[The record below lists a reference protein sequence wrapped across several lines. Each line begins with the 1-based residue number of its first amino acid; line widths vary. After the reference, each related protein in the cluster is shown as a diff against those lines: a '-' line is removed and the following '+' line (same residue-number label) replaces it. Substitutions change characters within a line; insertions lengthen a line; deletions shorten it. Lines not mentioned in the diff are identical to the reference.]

1 VKIIIEKGECMI
13 EFKQVQKTFKNTT
26 VLKEMNLTINKGEL
40 VVFIGPS
47 GCGKTTSLKMINRL
61 IEPTE
66 GTIIV
71 NGQDTRKMD
80 PIELR
85 RQMGYVIQQTGL
97 FPHMTIR
104 ENIQLIAGL
113 EGHAEQ
119 DMDARTEH
127 LLRMVGLDP
136 DQFIDRYPSEL
147 SGGQQQRIGFA
158 RALMNDPEVIL
169 MDEPFSAL
177 DPVTRNDLQEE
188 LFNLQEEVKK
198 TIVFV
203 THDMDE
209 AIKLADRICIMRDG
223 EIVQFDTPEQI
234 LRNPK
239 DEYVES
245 FIGKNRIWNSPEFIK
260 AKDIM
265 ITDPV
270 SISGKRTVLQAI
282 EIMRSRKVDSL
293 LITDR
298 DRVLQGLIKLK
309 DVHGIQDKTKRLE
322 EVMNTNY
329 AFVSIE
335 DSLLDILDVMNTS
348 DQGYLPVVDGSMLH
362 GLITRSSLLSVLSE
376 QFMQEEETI

>member
-1 VKIIIEKGECMI
+1 MI
-13 EFKQVQKTFKNTT
+13 EFKNVKKTFKETT

-71 NGQDTRKMD
+71 DGQDTRKMD

>member
-1 VKIIIEKGECMI
+1 MI
-13 EFKQVQKTFKNTT
+13 EFKNVGKQFKDNI
-26 VLKEMNLTINKGEL
+26 VLKGLSLEIQKGEL

-61 IEPTE
+61 IEPSS
-66 GTIIV
+66 GTILV
-71 NGQDTRKMD
+71 NGKDIMKTDT
-80 PIELR
+80 IELR
-85 RQMGYVIQQTGL
+85 RHMGYVIQQTGL
-97 FPHMTIR
+97 FPHMTVR

-113 EGHAEQ
+113 EGKDHDE
-119 DMDARTEH
+119 MDQRTEQ
-127 LLRMVGLDP
+127 LLTMVGLDP
-136 DQFIDRYPSEL
+136 KQFIDRYPSEL
-147 SGGQQQRIGFA
+147 SGGQQQRVGFA
-158 RALMNDPEVIL
+158 RALMNDPDVIL

-223 EIVQFDTPEQI
+223 EIVQFDTPEEI
-234 LRNPK
+234 LRHPK

-245 FIGKNRIWNSPEFIK
+245 FIGKNKIWSSPEFIK
-260 AKDIM
+260 AEDIM
-265 ITDPV
+265 IEDPV
-270 SISGKRTVLQAI
+270 SISGKRTLLQGI
-282 EIMRSRKVDSL
+282 EIMRGRKVDSL

-309 DVHGIQDKTKRLE
+309 NIQTIPDKSQRIE
-322 EVMNTNY
+322 EVMEGEIIAVN
-329 AFVSIE
+329 E
-335 DSLLDILDVMNTS
+335 HDSLLDVLEVMNQEET
-348 DQGYLPVVDGSMLH
+348 GYLPVTDATGKLR

-376 QFMQEEETI
+376 QFIHEEEVQ

>member
-1 VKIIIEKGECMI
+1 MI
-13 EFKQVQKTFKNTT
+13 EFKNVGKQFKENV
-26 VLKEMNLTINKGEL
+26 VLKGLSLEIQKGEL

-61 IEPTE
+61 IEPSS
-66 GTIIV
+66 GTILV
-71 NGQDTRKMD
+71 NGKDIMKTDT
-80 PIELR
+80 IELR
-85 RQMGYVIQQTGL
+85 RHMGYVIQQTGL
-97 FPHMTIR
+97 FPHMTVR

-113 EGHAEQ
+113 EGKDHDE
-119 DMDARTEH
+119 MDQRTEQ
-127 LLRMVGLDP
+127 LLTMVGLDP
-136 DQFIDRYPSEL
+136 RQFIDRYPSEL
-147 SGGQQQRIGFA
+147 SGGQQQRVGFA
-158 RALMNDPEVIL
+158 RALMNDPDVIL

-223 EIVQFDTPEQI
+223 EIVQFDTPEEI
-234 LRNPK
+234 LRHPK

-245 FIGKNRIWNSPEFIK
+245 FIGKNKIWSSPEFIK
-260 AKDIM
+260 AEDIM
-265 ITDPV
+265 IEDPV
-270 SISGKRTVLQAI
+270 SISGKRTLLQGI
-282 EIMRSRKVDSL
+282 EIMRGRKVDSL

-309 DVHGIQDKTKRLE
+309 NIQTIPDKSQRIE
-322 EVMNTNY
+322 EVMEGEIIAVN
-329 AFVSIE
+329 E
-335 DSLLDILDVMNTS
+335 HDSLLDVLEVMNQEET
-348 DQGYLPVVDGSMLH
+348 GYLPVTDATGKLR

-376 QFMQEEETI
+376 QFIHEEEVQ

>member
-1 VKIIIEKGECMI
+1 MI
-13 EFKQVQKTFKNTT
+13 EFKQVKKTFKQTT

-104 ENIQLIAGL
+104 ENIQLIASL

-309 DVHGIQDKTKRLE
+309 DVHSIQDKTKRLE

-348 DQGYLPVVDGSMLH
+348 DQGYLPVVDGSILH

-376 QFMQEEETI
+376 QFMQEEETL

>member
-1 VKIIIEKGECMI
+1 MI
-13 EFKQVQKTFKNTT
+13 EFKNVGKQFKENV
-26 VLKEMNLTINKGEL
+26 VLKGLSLEIQKGEL

-61 IEPTE
+61 IEPSS
-66 GTIIV
+66 GTILV
-71 NGQDTRKMD
+71 NGKDIMKTDT
-80 PIELR
+80 IELR
-85 RQMGYVIQQTGL
+85 RHMGYVIQQTGL
-97 FPHMTIR
+97 FPHMTVR

-113 EGHAEQ
+113 EGKDHDE
-119 DMDARTEH
+119 MDQRTEQ
-127 LLRMVGLDP
+127 LLTMVGLDP
-136 DQFIDRYPSEL
+136 RQFIDRYPSEL
-147 SGGQQQRIGFA
+147 SGGQQQRVGFA
-158 RALMNDPEVIL
+158 RALINDPDVIL

-223 EIVQFDTPEQI
+223 EIVQFDTPEEI
-234 LRNPK
+234 LRHPK

-245 FIGKNRIWNSPEFIK
+245 FIGKNKIWSSPEFIK
-260 AKDIM
+260 AEDIM
-265 ITDPV
+265 IEDPV
-270 SISGKRTVLQAI
+270 SISGKRTLLQGI
-282 EIMRSRKVDSL
+282 EIMRGRKVDSL

-309 DVHGIQDKTKRLE
+309 NIQTIPDKSQRIE
-322 EVMNTNY
+322 EVMEGEIIAVN
-329 AFVSIE
+329 E
-335 DSLLDILDVMNTS
+335 HDSLLDVLEVMNQEET
-348 DQGYLPVVDGSMLH
+348 GYLPVTDATGKLR

-376 QFMQEEETI
+376 QFIHEEEVQ

>member
-1 VKIIIEKGECMI
+1 MI

-348 DQGYLPVVDGSMLH
+348 DQGYLPVVDGSILH

>member
-1 VKIIIEKGECMI
+1 MI
-13 EFKQVQKTFKNTT
+13 EFKQVKKTFKQTT

-104 ENIQLIAGL
+104 ENIQLIASL

-309 DVHGIQDKTKRLE
+309 DVHSIQDKTKRLE

-376 QFMQEEETI
+376 QFMQEEETL

>member
-1 VKIIIEKGECMI
+1 MFTSSFKNVK
-13 EFKQVQKTFKNTT
+13 KTFKETT

-71 NGQDTRKMD
+71 DGQDTRKMD

>member
-1 VKIIIEKGECMI
+1 MKIIIEKGECMI

-80 PIELR
+80 PIKLR

>member
-1 VKIIIEKGECMI
+1 MI
-13 EFKQVQKTFKNTT
+13 EFKNVKKSFKQTT

-80 PIELR
+80 PIKLR

-104 ENIQLIAGL
+104 ENIQLIASLG
-113 EGHAEQ
+113 GQAEQ
-119 DMDARTEH
+119 EMDAQTEH
-127 LLRMVGLDP
+127 LLKMVGLEP
-136 DQFIDRYPSEL
+136 EQFIDRYPSEL

-234 LRNPK
+234 LRHPK
-239 DEYVES
+239 DAYVES
-245 FIGKNRIWNSPEFIK
+245 FIGKNRIWSSPEYIK

-265 ITDPV
+265 IVDPV
-270 SISGKRTVLQAI
+270 SISGKRTVLQGI

-298 DRVLQGLIKLK
+298 DRKLQGLIKLK
-309 DVHGIQDKTKRLE
+309 DINANIDQTKRLE
-322 EVMNTNY
+322 DVMNREY
-329 AFVSIE
+329 AYVFVD
-335 DSLLDILDVMNTS
+335 DSLLDVLDVMNTS
-348 DQGYLPVVDGSMLH
+348 DQGYLPVVEGPTLH

-376 QFMQEEETI
+376 QFTQDHEEEPV

>member
-1 VKIIIEKGECMI
+1 MI

-104 ENIQLIAGL
+104 ENIQLIASL

-293 LITDR
+293 LITGR

>member
-1 VKIIIEKGECMI
+1 MI
-13 EFKQVQKTFKNTT
+13 EFKQVKKTFKTTT

-104 ENIQLIAGL
+104 ENIQLIASL

-234 LRNPK
+234 LRHPK
-239 DEYVES
+239 DAYVES
-245 FIGKNRIWNSPEFIK
+245 FIGKNRIWNSPEYIK

-298 DRVLQGLIKLK
+298 DHVLKGLIKLK
-309 DVHGIQDKTKRLE
+309 DVHGIQDKTRRLE
-322 EVMNTNY
+322 EVMNVDY
-329 AFVSIE
+329 AFVSSE

-348 DQGYLPVVDGSMLH
+348 DQGYLPVVTGPTLE

-376 QFMQEEETI
+376 QFMQEEETV

>member
-1 VKIIIEKGECMI
+1 MI

-309 DVHGIQDKTKRLE
+309 DVHSIQDKTKRLE

-348 DQGYLPVVDGSMLH
+348 DQGYLPVVDGSILH

>member
-1 VKIIIEKGECMI
+1 MI
-13 EFKQVQKTFKNTT
+13 EFKQVKKTFKTTT

-104 ENIQLIAGL
+104 ENIQLIASL

-239 DEYVES
+239 DAYVES
-245 FIGKNRIWNSPEFIK
+245 FIGKNRIWNSPEYIK

-298 DRVLQGLIKLK
+298 DHVLKGLIKLK
-309 DVHGIQDKTKRLE
+309 DVHGIQDKTRRLE
-322 EVMNTNY
+322 EVMNVDY
-329 AFVSIE
+329 AFVSSE

-348 DQGYLPVVDGSMLH
+348 DQGYLPVVTGPTLE

-376 QFMQEEETI
+376 QFMQEEETV

>member
-1 VKIIIEKGECMI
+1 MI
-13 EFKQVQKTFKNTT
+13 EFKNVGKQFKDNV
-26 VLKEMNLTINKGEL
+26 VLKGLSLEIQKGEL

-61 IEPTE
+61 IEPSS
-66 GTIIV
+66 GTILV
-71 NGQDTRKMD
+71 NGKDIMKTDT
-80 PIELR
+80 IELR
-85 RQMGYVIQQTGL
+85 RHMGYVIQQTGL
-97 FPHMTIR
+97 FPHMTVR

-113 EGHAEQ
+113 EGKDHD
-119 DMDARTEH
+119 DMDQRTEQ
-127 LLRMVGLDP
+127 LLTMVGLDP
-136 DQFIDRYPSEL
+136 KQFIDRYPSEL
-147 SGGQQQRIGFA
+147 SGGQQQRVGFA
-158 RALMNDPEVIL
+158 RALMNDPDVIL

-223 EIVQFDTPEQI
+223 EIVQFDTPEEI
-234 LRNPK
+234 LRHPK

-245 FIGKNRIWNSPEFIK
+245 FIGKNKIWSSPEFIK
-260 AKDIM
+260 AEDIM
-265 ITDPV
+265 IEDPV
-270 SISGKRTVLQAI
+270 SISGKRTLLQGI
-282 EIMRSRKVDSL
+282 EIMRGRKVDSL

-309 DVHGIQDKTKRLE
+309 NIQTIPDKSQRIE
-322 EVMNTNY
+322 EVMEGEIIAVN
-329 AFVSIE
+329 E
-335 DSLLDILDVMNTS
+335 HDSLLDVLEVMNQEET
-348 DQGYLPVVDGSMLH
+348 GYLPVTDVTGKLR

-376 QFMQEEETI
+376 QFIHEEEVQ

>member
-1 VKIIIEKGECMI
+1 MI
-13 EFKQVQKTFKNTT
+13 EFKNVGKQFKDNV
-26 VLKEMNLTINKGEL
+26 VLKGLSLEIQKGEL

-61 IEPTE
+61 IEPSS
-66 GTIIV
+66 GTILV
-71 NGQDTRKMD
+71 NGKDIMKTDT
-80 PIELR
+80 IELR
-85 RQMGYVIQQTGL
+85 RHMGYVIQQTGL
-97 FPHMTIR
+97 FPHMTVR

-113 EGHAEQ
+113 EGKDHDE
-119 DMDARTEH
+119 MDQRTEQ
-127 LLRMVGLDP
+127 LLTMVGLDP
-136 DQFIDRYPSEL
+136 KQFIDRYPSEL
-147 SGGQQQRIGFA
+147 SGGQQQRVGFA
-158 RALMNDPEVIL
+158 RALMNDPDVIL

-223 EIVQFDTPEQI
+223 EIVQFDTPEEI
-234 LRNPK
+234 LRHPK

-245 FIGKNRIWNSPEFIK
+245 FIGKNKIWSSPEFIK
-260 AKDIM
+260 AEDIM
-265 ITDPV
+265 IEDPV
-270 SISGKRTVLQAI
+270 SISGKRTLLQGI
-282 EIMRSRKVDSL
+282 EIMRGRKVDSL

-309 DVHGIQDKTKRLE
+309 NIQTIPDKSQRIE
-322 EVMNTNY
+322 EVMEGEIIAVN
-329 AFVSIE
+329 E
-335 DSLLDILDVMNTS
+335 HDSLLDVLEVMNQEET
-348 DQGYLPVVDGSMLH
+348 GYLPVTDATGKLR

-376 QFMQEEETI
+376 QFIHEEEVQ

>member
-1 VKIIIEKGECMI
+1 MI
-13 EFKQVQKTFKNTT
+13 EFKQVKKTFKQTT

-104 ENIQLIAGL
+104 ENIQLIASL

-119 DMDARTEH
+119 DMDERTEH

-309 DVHGIQDKTKRLE
+309 DVHSIQDKTKRLE

-348 DQGYLPVVDGSMLH
+348 DQGYLPVVDGSILH

-376 QFMQEEETI
+376 QFMQEEETL

>member
-1 VKIIIEKGECMI
+1 MI
-13 EFKQVQKTFKNTT
+13 EFKQVKKTFKTTT

-104 ENIQLIAGL
+104 ENIQLIASL

-158 RALMNDPEVIL
+158 RALINDPEVIL

-239 DEYVES
+239 DAYVES
-245 FIGKNRIWNSPEFIK
+245 FIGKNRIWNSPEYIK

-298 DRVLQGLIKLK
+298 DHVLKGLIKLK
-309 DVHGIQDKTKRLE
+309 DVHGIQDKTRRLE
-322 EVMNTNY
+322 EVMNVDY
-329 AFVSIE
+329 AFVSSE

-348 DQGYLPVVDGSMLH
+348 DQGYLPVVTGPTLE

-376 QFMQEEETI
+376 QFMQEEETV

>member
-1 VKIIIEKGECMI
+1 MI

-348 DQGYLPVVDGSMLH
+348 DQGYLPVVDGSILH

-376 QFMQEEETI
+376 QFMQEEETL

>member
-1 VKIIIEKGECMI
+1 MI
-13 EFKQVQKTFKNTT
+13 EFKQVKKMFKSTT
-26 VLKEMNLTINKGEL
+26 VLKEMSLTINKGEL

-80 PIELR
+80 SIELR

-104 ENIQLIAGL
+104 ENIQLIASI

-119 DMDARTEH
+119 EMDARTEH
-127 LLRMVGLDP
+127 LLRMVGLEP

-234 LRNPK
+234 LRNPQ

-298 DRVLQGLIKLK
+298 DRTLQGLIKLK

-322 EVMNTNY
+322 EVMNVNY

-348 DQGYLPVVDGSMLH
+348 DQGYLPVVDGSTLH

-376 QFMQEEETI
+376 QFMQEEGTL

>member
-1 VKIIIEKGECMI
+1 MI
-13 EFKQVQKTFKNTT
+13 EFKNVGKQFKDNV
-26 VLKEMNLTINKGEL
+26 VLKGLSLEIQKGEL

-61 IEPTE
+61 IEPSS
-66 GTIIV
+66 GTILV
-71 NGQDTRKMD
+71 NGKDIMKTDT
-80 PIELR
+80 IELR
-85 RQMGYVIQQTGL
+85 RHMGYVIQQTGL
-97 FPHMTIR
+97 FPHMTVR

-113 EGHAEQ
+113 EGKNHDE
-119 DMDARTEH
+119 MDQRTEQ
-127 LLRMVGLDP
+127 LLTMVGLDP
-136 DQFIDRYPSEL
+136 KQFIDRYPSEL
-147 SGGQQQRIGFA
+147 SGGQQQRVGFA
-158 RALMNDPEVIL
+158 RALMNDPDVIL

-223 EIVQFDTPEQI
+223 EIVQFDTPEEI
-234 LRNPK
+234 LRHPK

-245 FIGKNRIWNSPEFIK
+245 FIGKNKIWSSPEFIK
-260 AKDIM
+260 AEDIM
-265 ITDPV
+265 IEDPV
-270 SISGKRTVLQAI
+270 SISGKRTLLQGI
-282 EIMRSRKVDSL
+282 EIMRGRKVDSL

-309 DVHGIQDKTKRLE
+309 NIQTIPDKSQRIE
-322 EVMNTNY
+322 EVMEGEIIAVNEY
-329 AFVSIE
+329 
-335 DSLLDILDVMNTS
+335 DSLLDVLEVMNQEET
-348 DQGYLPVVDGSMLH
+348 GYLPVTDATGKLR

-376 QFMQEEETI
+376 QFIHEEEVQ

>member
-1 VKIIIEKGECMI
+1 MI
-13 EFKQVQKTFKNTT
+13 EFKNVGKQFKDNV
-26 VLKEMNLTINKGEL
+26 VLKGLSLEIQKGEL

-61 IEPTE
+61 IEPSS
-66 GTIIV
+66 GTILV
-71 NGQDTRKMD
+71 NGKDIMKTDT
-80 PIELR
+80 IELR
-85 RQMGYVIQQTGL
+85 RHMGYVIQQTGL
-97 FPHMTIR
+97 FPHMTVR

-113 EGHAEQ
+113 EGKNHDE
-119 DMDARTEH
+119 MDQRTEQ
-127 LLRMVGLDP
+127 LLTMVGLDP
-136 DQFIDRYPSEL
+136 KQFIDRYPSEL
-147 SGGQQQRIGFA
+147 SGGQQQRVGFA
-158 RALMNDPEVIL
+158 RALMNDPDVIL

-223 EIVQFDTPEQI
+223 EIVQFDTPEEI
-234 LRNPK
+234 LRHPK

-245 FIGKNRIWNSPEFIK
+245 FIGKNKIWSSPEFIK
-260 AKDIM
+260 AEDIM
-265 ITDPV
+265 IEDPV
-270 SISGKRTVLQAI
+270 SISGKRTLLQGI
-282 EIMRSRKVDSL
+282 EIMRGRKVDSL

-309 DVHGIQDKTKRLE
+309 NIQTIPDKSQRIEDVMEGEIIAVNEH
-322 EVMNTNY
+322 
-329 AFVSIE
+329 
-335 DSLLDILDVMNTS
+335 DSLLDVLEVMNQEET
-348 DQGYLPVVDGSMLH
+348 GYLPVTDATGKLR

-376 QFMQEEETI
+376 QFIHEEEVQ

>member
-1 VKIIIEKGECMI
+1 MI
-13 EFKQVQKTFKNTT
+13 EFKNVGKQFKENV
-26 VLKEMNLTINKGEL
+26 VLKGLSLEIQKGEL

-61 IEPTE
+61 IEPSS
-66 GTIIV
+66 GTILV
-71 NGQDTRKMD
+71 NGKDIMKTDT
-80 PIELR
+80 IELR
-85 RQMGYVIQQTGL
+85 RHMGYVIQQTGL
-97 FPHMTIR
+97 FPHMTVR

-113 EGHAEQ
+113 EGKDHDE
-119 DMDARTEH
+119 MDQRTEQ
-127 LLRMVGLDP
+127 LLTMVGLDP
-136 DQFIDRYPSEL
+136 RQFIDRYPSEL
-147 SGGQQQRIGFA
+147 SGGQQQRVGFA
-158 RALMNDPEVIL
+158 RALMNDPDVIL

-223 EIVQFDTPEQI
+223 EIVQFDTPEEI
-234 LRNPK
+234 LRHPK

-245 FIGKNRIWNSPEFIK
+245 FIGKNKIWSSPEFIK
-260 AKDIM
+260 AEDIM
-265 ITDPV
+265 IEDPV
-270 SISGKRTVLQAI
+270 SISGKRTLLQGI
-282 EIMRSRKVDSL
+282 EIMRGRKVDSL

-309 DVHGIQDKTKRLE
+309 NIQTIPDKSQRIE
-322 EVMNTNY
+322 EVMEGEIIAVN
-329 AFVSIE
+329 E
-335 DSLLDILDVMNTS
+335 RDSLLDVLEVMNQEET
-348 DQGYLPVVDGSMLH
+348 GYLPVTDATGKLR

-376 QFMQEEETI
+376 QFIHEEEVQ